1 MLVCLIGFFAGII
14 GGMGMGGGTILIPAL
29 VLFANIDP
37 KLAQSINLLSSIPMT
52 LAALFIHIKNKNVEY
67 TLVLPIALFGIV
79 FAIGGSLLAEY
90 LNSQILRKAFGVFL
104 FFIGLYEIKK
114 GVFDNNHELKG
125 KKIGSLD
132 IMMMDELKEFIKEN
146 NIEIVALTIPRQA
159 AREVA
164 KEVAEDG
171 IKAIWNF
178 AHTDLNMP
186 EDVVVE
192 NVHLSESLMRLSYNI
207 ANKNGKTRNIQEG

>member
-1 MLVCLIGFFAGII
+1 MNWLWNSYDNCSILDGVLMLVCLIGFFAGII

-29 VLFANIDP
+29 VLFAYIDP

-90 LNSQILRKAFGVFL
+90 LNSQILRKALGVFL

-114 GVFDNNHELKG
+114 GVFDNNK
-125 KKIGSLD
+125 
-132 IMMMDELKEFIKEN
+132 
-146 NIEIVALTIPRQA
+146 
-159 AREVA
+159 
-164 KEVAEDG
+164 
-171 IKAIWNF
+171 
-178 AHTDLNMP
+178 
-186 EDVVVE
+186 
-192 NVHLSESLMRLSYNI
+192 
-207 ANKNGKTRNIQEG
+207 